1 MALGM
6 LGLKVGMT
14 QIFDGEGKLAP
25 VTIIELGPCNVLQIR
40 TPERDKYSAIQ
51 LGFKDKARRKAIRA
65 ERGHVAS
72 EFVSKRREGL
82 KQAGVQIPE
91 KADCEPQRHIREFR
105 LDGAVPS
112 VKYKDENGA
121 EQTATIE
128 VGFVLT
134 ADMVFKEGQ
143 HIDVIGTSKG
153 RGYGGVM
160 KRHNF
165 QGMPAAHGAKKVHRQ
180 PGSTASM
187 ASNRG
192 SGRPKKGHLAA
203 GQYGNAQV
211 TVRNL
216 GVVKIDTENNLLVV
230 RGAIPGPNGGLVV
243 VRPTNKKD
251 IPTPEARAKAEL
263 AKKKGKGVKIEK
275 KAK

>member
-1 MALGM
+1 MALGL

-14 QIFDGEGKLAP
+14 QIFDAAGKLAP
-25 VTIIELGPCNVLQIR
+25 VTVIELGPCPVLQVR
-40 TPERDKYSAIQ
+40 TAERDKYNAVQ
-51 LGFKDKARRKAIRA
+51 LGFKDKVRRKAIRA

-72 EFVSKRREGL
+72 EFSSKRRESL
-82 KQAGVQIPE
+82 KQAGVQILE
-91 KADCEPQRHIREFR
+91 KANCEPQRYIREFR
-105 LDGAVPS
+105 LDGPPPAD
-112 VKYKDENGA
+112 VKVGA
-121 EQTATIE
+121 T
-128 VGFVLT
+128 LT
-134 ADMVFKEGQ
+134 ADQIFKEGQ

-153 RGYGGVM
+153 RGYSGVM

-192 SGRPKKGHLAA
+192 SGRPKKGHKAA
-203 GQYGNAQV
+203 GQFGNAQI

-216 GVVKIDTENNLLVV
+216 DVVKIDKENNLLLV
-230 RGAIPGPNGGLVV
+230 RGAVPGPNGGLIV

-251 IPTPEARAKAEL
+251 IPTDEARAKAEL
-263 AKKKGKGVKIEK
+263 AKKKGKGVKVEK